1 MKRFDKS
8 GGATVPPMRVLHD
21 RVRFN
26 LKGKV
31 DKYTYV
37 RAMPSY
43 VTLFYHDNVIADV
56 YENAKTIYVNL
67 INAATREFY
76 PHLRGAVA
84 RINVLLRAKTQEDV
98 KVSIKNGHP
107 VLVGE
112 PTTWQ
117 VILLLID
124 ELV

>member
-1 MKRFDKS
+1 MERFDRLR
-8 GGATVPPMRVLHD
+8 GTTVPPIYTLYD
-21 RVRFN
+21 KVRFN
-26 LKGKV
+26 LEGEV

-37 RAMPSY
+37 LAAPSY
-43 VTLFYHDNVIADV
+43 VTLFYHDNVIANV
-56 YENAKTIYVNL
+56 YENAKAIYVNL

-117 VILLLID
+117 VILFLID
-124 ELV
+124 E

>member
-1 MKRFDKS
+1 MKRFDRLR
-8 GGATVPPMRVLHD
+8 GITVPPMRMLYD
-21 RVRFN
+21 NASFN
-26 LKGKV
+26 LTGKV
-31 DKYTYV
+31 DEYTYV
-37 RAMPSY
+37 LAAPSY
-43 VTLFYHDNVIADV
+43 VTLFYHDNVIANV
-56 YENAKTIYVNL
+56 YEKAKAIYVNL

-76 PHLRGAVA
+76 PHRRGAVA

-117 VILLLID
+117 VILFLID
-124 ELV
+124 E

>member
-98 KVSIKNGHP
+98 TVSVKNGYP
-107 VLVGE
+107 A
-112 PTTWQ
+112 W
-117 VILLLID
+117 
-124 ELV
+124 

>member
-1 MKRFDKS
+1 MKRFDRLR
-8 GGATVPPMRVLHD
+8 GTTVPTMRVLHNK
-21 RVRFN
+21 VRLN
-26 LKGKV
+26 IEGQV

-37 RAMPSY
+37 LAKPSY

-56 YENAKTIYVNL
+56 YENAKAIYVNL
-67 INAATREFY
+67 INAATHEFY

-84 RINVLLRAKTQEDV
+84 RINVLLRAKTEEDV
-98 KVSIKNGHP
+98 TVSIKNGHP

-117 VILLLID
+117 VILFLID
-124 ELV
+124 E

>member
-1 MKRFDKS
+1 MKRFDRLR
-8 GGATVPPMRVLHD
+8 GTTVPPIYTLYDKVC
-21 RVRFN
+21 FN
-26 LKGKV
+26 LEGTV

-37 RAMPSY
+37 LARPSY
-43 VTLFYHDNVIADV
+43 VTLFYHDNVIANV

-67 INAATREFY
+67 INAETREFY

-107 VLVGE
+107 VLVGK

-117 VILLLID
+117 VVLFLID
-124 ELV
+124 E

>member
-1 MKRFDKS
+1 MKRFDRLR
-8 GGATVPPMRVLHD
+8 GTTVPPIHTLYD
-21 RVRFN
+21 KVRYN
-26 LKGKV
+26 LRGEV

-37 RAMPSY
+37 LATPNY
-43 VTLFYHDNVIADV
+43 VTLFYHDNVIAEV
-56 YENAKTIYVNL
+56 YENVKAIYVNL

-84 RINVLLRAKTQEDV
+84 RINVLLHAKTQEDV

-107 VLVGE
+107 VLVGK

-117 VILLLID
+117 VILFLID
-124 ELV
+124 E

>member
-1 MKRFDKS
+1 MKRFDQLR
-8 GGATVPPMRVLHD
+8 GTTVPPIYTLYD

-26 LKGKV
+26 LEGAV

-37 RAMPSY
+37 LAKPSY
-43 VTLFYHDNVIADV
+43 VTLFYHDNVIANV
-56 YENAKTIYVNL
+56 YENAKAIYVNL

-98 KVSIKNGHP
+98 RVSIKNRRP

-117 VILLLID
+117 VILFLID
-124 ELV
+124 E